1 MLGSKTTSTDSENG
15 YHTCCRT
22 SVNANNNSPIH
33 GLYVHP
39 DDHIQPTYEMT
50 PGLKPF
56 TNQHLIDYELT
67 IHILFITDSWVN

>member
-1 MLGSKTTSTDSENG
+1 MATAHAVERQSMPTTTVLFTDN
-15 YHTCCRT
+15 
-22 SVNANNNSPIH
+22 
-33 GLYVHP
+33 VHP
-39 DDHIQPTYEMT
+39 DDHTQPTYEMT

>member
-1 MLGSKTTSTDSENG
+1 MLGSETTSIDSENG
-15 YHTCCRT
+15 YHACCRT